1 MRFLRTGLLG
11 AVFLFVLWMVVSAIA
26 SYWGAQLVPHQVVPS
41 SWEPPK
47 SWGEW
52 RDIVIVFTAF
62 FWLLAGIV
70 MVAVAV
76 ALLVLALLLRRV
88 IKQNAVPALDSLK
101 DSLDNLRGTT
111 EFAGETIASPIIRVY
126 SVVKGVRSG
135 VGAITHL
142 PNRIRGQKR
151 KGRRW

>member
-11 AVFLFVLWMVVSAIA
+11 AFFRFVIWMVVAAIA
-26 SYWGAQLVPHQVVPS
+26 SYWGAELVPHQAVPD
-41 SWEPPK
+41 SWAPPK
-47 SWGEW
+47 SWAEW

-70 MVAVAV
+70 MVALAVVLFIV
-76 ALLVLALLLRRV
+76 ALLVRKV
-88 IKQNAVPALDSLK
+88 IKENAVPALDSLK

-126 SVVKGVRSG
+126 SVAKGVRSG

-142 PNRIRGQKR
+142 PDRVRGRKR
-151 KGRRW
+151 KGRLW